1 MKQDMIL
8 ILDLG
13 SEENPKIAREI
24 RALGVYTEIHPHDI
38 TAEELAKLPGVKGII
53 LNGGVNRVVD
63 GVEIDAS
70 EAVYNAG
77 LPILKADHK
86 GGAVFPADD
95 AERET
100 VLKHFV
106 FDTCKAE
113 ANWNMENFIADQ
125 IELIKRQVGDKKVLL
140 ALSSGVD
147 SSVVAALLI
156 RAIGKQLTCVHV
168 NHGLLRKG
176 EPEQVV
182 QVFRDEMDANLIY
195 VDAVDRFLDKLA
207 GVADPEQKRKIIGAE
222 FIRVFEDE
230 ARKIGKV
237 DYLVQGTIYPDI
249 IESGLGDSAVIKSHH
264 NVGGLPSV
272 VDFEELIE
280 PLRLLF
286 KDEVRQMG
294 LELGLPE
301 YLVYRQP
308 FPGPGLGVRVIG
320 EVTEDKVA
328 ILQDA
333 DAIFREEIAK
343 AGLDRDIN
351 QYFAVI
357 TDVRSVG
364 VMGDFRT
371 YDYTIALRGVTTT
384 DFMTADWARIPYEV
398 LDKVSTRIVNEV
410 KHVNR
415 IVYDIT
421 SKPPATIEWE

>member
-77 LPILKADHK
+77 PPILKADHK
-86 GGAVFPADD
+86 GGAAFPADD

-140 ALSSGVD
+140 ALSGGVD

>member
-86 GGAVFPADD
+86 GGEAFPADD

-140 ALSSGVD
+140 ALSGGVD